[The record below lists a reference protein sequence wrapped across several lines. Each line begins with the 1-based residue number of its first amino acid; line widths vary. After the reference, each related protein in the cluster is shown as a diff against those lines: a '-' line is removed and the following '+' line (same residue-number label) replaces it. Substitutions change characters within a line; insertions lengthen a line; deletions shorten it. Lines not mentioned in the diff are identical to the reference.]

1 MSIMAGIS
9 SSLVVS
15 LLFAGVA
22 ALGYTNYQVSALA
35 VDTTPAAAPAV
46 HYPLGKVKAAKEAV
60 LELAPAPRSIAEFSE
75 TTTKPIFFSGR
86 RAPEKPKPK
95 PVVIEAKAV
104 PAPIA
109 VPAPEP
115 LRLVGVMGNAGGR
128 SILVRSST
136 DTSGTWLR
144 VGDEYRGWQL
154 REVSIDRAVV
164 EAQGERRELRLYA
177 VSGKTVAR

>member
-1 MSIMAGIS
+1 MAGVS

-22 ALGYTNYQVSALA
+22 ALGYTNYQVSALT
-35 VDTTPAAAPAV
+35 VDTTPVAAPVVLSTAGKAKAV
-46 HYPLGKVKAAKEAV
+46 KETV
-60 LELAPAPRSIAEFSE
+60 LELAPVQRSIAEFSE

-95 PVVIEAKAV
+95 PIAIEAKAV
-104 PAPIA
+104 PAPVA
-109 VPAPEP
+109 LPPPEP

-128 SILVRSST
+128 SILVRTST

-154 REVSIDRAVV
+154 REVSMDRAVI

-177 VSGKTVAR
+177 VSNRTVAR